1 MVQRKCV
8 GRHKEDWRSRW
19 MYKLGKSTKA
29 DGRLLMPP
37 MLPTTNLRTT
47 MSVGRL
53 RKGVHQ
59 AVQMDGLNGTENCN
73 LVGISFPENHM
84 NRHKRSFH
92 CHT

>member
-1 MVQRKCV
+1 MC
-8 GRHKEDWRSRW
+8 
-19 MYKLGKSTKA
+19 KLGKSTKA
-29 DGRLLMPP
+29 YRRLPTPP

-59 AVQMDGLNGTENCN
+59 AVQMDGLNGNKNCN

-84 NRHKRSFH
+84 NRHKRSIN